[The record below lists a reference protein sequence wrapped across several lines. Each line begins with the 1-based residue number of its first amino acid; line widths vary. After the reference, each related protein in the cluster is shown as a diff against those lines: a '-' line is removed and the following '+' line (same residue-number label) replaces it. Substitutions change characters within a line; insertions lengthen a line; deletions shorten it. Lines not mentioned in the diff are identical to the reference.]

1 MTDRLR
7 RSSSLCLLIAGG
19 LLTILSARPAEAA
32 PVGPSVNGLSV
43 NGLSVNGLSV
53 NGLGVNGVKQNG
65 IKQNGT
71 APLVD
76 RLTSRR
82 FSSPDNVSTGDL
94 RIPAIVLRD
103 GHRLE
108 GR

>member
-43 NGLSVNGLSV
+43 NGLSVNGV
-53 NGLGVNGVKQNG
+53 
-65 IKQNGT
+65 KQNGT

-82 FSSPDNVSTGDL
+82 FSSPDNVSAGDL
-94 RIPAIVLRD
+94 RITAIVLRD

>member
-19 LLTILSARPAEAA
+19 LLAILSARPAEAA

-53 NGLGVNGVKQNG
+53 NGV
-65 IKQNGT
+65 KQNGT

-82 FSSPDNVSTGDL
+82 FSSPDNVSAGDL
-94 RIPAIVLRD
+94 RITTIVLRD